1 MASAFKQ
8 YKFLGLITVLSVT
21 FLTLSNATAGKIVQ
35 IGPLVFS
42 ITVYYFPVTFIIAD
56 VLTEVYGYAQARKVT
71 WYLFFTSIVSS
82 FIFWLVSVIPPAEG
96 FQLND
101 SYVTVFGQAPRIF
114 VGSWL
119 AIWAGSHLNN
129 FVLAKMKVLTKGK
142 YLWSRTIGSTI
153 AGEGAD
159 TIIFYIVA
167 LYGVIPH
174 GMLIYSILSGW
185 LLKVTLEALFTPL
198 TYKIV
203 SYIKKAENEDCY
215 DDKTNFNPFVL

>member
-1 MASAFKQ
+1 
-8 YKFLGLITVLSVT
+8 
-21 FLTLSNATAGKIVQ
+21 
-35 IGPLVFS
+35 
-42 ITVYYFPVTFIIAD
+42 
-56 VLTEVYGYAQARKVT
+56 
-71 WYLFFTSIVSS
+71 
-82 FIFWLVSVIPPAEG
+82 
-96 FQLND
+96 
-101 SYVTVFGQAPRIF
+101 
-114 VGSWL
+114 
-119 AIWAGSHLNN
+119 
-129 FVLAKMKVLTKGK
+129 MKVLTKGK

>member
-101 SYVTVFGQAPRIF
+101 SYVTVFGQAPRILGTTTAVQNF
-114 VGSWL
+114 CRFL
-119 AIWAGSHLNN
+119 ACNMGRQS
-129 FVLAKMKVLTKGK
+129 F
-142 YLWSRTIGSTI
+142 
-153 AGEGAD
+153 E
-159 TIIFYIVA
+159 
-167 LYGVIPH
+167 
-174 GMLIYSILSGW
+174 
-185 LLKVTLEALFTPL
+185 
-198 TYKIV
+198 
-203 SYIKKAENEDCY
+203 
-215 DDKTNFNPFVL
+215 